1 MRRFLSVIAA
11 LALAAASLPAPAY
24 AADAANITAFTVE
37 NVSSIITEVGG
48 TKIEVSKDADVTFIN
63 FELGGHTYSYSIRTC
78 DIAPEVPGCLGLLM
92 AIGFGMDTPY
102 SLETFNGFNQSF
114 PLVTAVRIDSKTL
127 AFGRYVFSA
136 GGLTRNNIAGNM
148 GLVIGAPQAFAAY
161 LKSQVIAS
169 NGQGNTNLS
178 LADTANKLRPVK
190 LTSAQVRRLLDD
202 TIVRNNL
209 NLR

>member
-1 MRRFLSVIAA
+1 MRRIYSAIAA
-11 LALAAASLPAPAY
+11 LALAAAILPAPAQ
-24 AADAANITAFTVE
+24 AADAADIAAFTVE

-48 TKIEVSKDADVTFIN
+48 TKIEINKDGDVTFIN
-63 FELGGHTYSYSIRTC
+63 FELGGQTYSYSIRTC

-92 AIGFGMDTPY
+92 AIGFSMESPY
-102 SLETFNGFNQSF
+102 ALETFNGFNQSF

-136 GGLTRNNIAGNM
+136 GGLTRNNIAANM

-169 NGQGNTNLS
+169 RTPGNANLS
-178 LADTANKLRPVK
+178 LPDGVTGMRPVK
-190 LTSAQVRRLLDD
+190 LTPAQVRGLLDD
-202 TIVRNNL
+202 NIVRNNL
-209 NLR
+209 HLR